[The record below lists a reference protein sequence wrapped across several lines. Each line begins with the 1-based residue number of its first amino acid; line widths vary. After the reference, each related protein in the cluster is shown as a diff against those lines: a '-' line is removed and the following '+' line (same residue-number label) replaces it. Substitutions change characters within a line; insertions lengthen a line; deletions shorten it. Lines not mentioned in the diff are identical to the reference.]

1 MRSSNVWTSQNLYHG
16 PCDLWTLTV
25 YFKNSTFAGILD
37 ENNKRTDVDKDFIL
51 MFTVTDENLSYYLE
65 ENIQRFTTSSS
76 LDPGTD

>member
-1 MRSSNVWTSQNLYHG
+1 MCEPRNRDNGAS
-16 PCDLWTLTV
+16 DLWTLKA
-25 YFKNSTFAGILD
+25 YLKNSTFAGILD